1 MRLYGSVWFIAN
13 AINDHETRWSL
24 WMSALLFLSLLGLN
38 QLTRKSTQTA
48 GGGGEE
54 NAADVWRPAE
64 NVLPYVLLCS
74 KYSTSTQ
81 KYNNNNNK
89 PIFSVISRLL
99 WLLSQECVFLQC
111 FMRISLFIKIFF
123 HLIYTCT
130 CIYICVLFSL
140 LYFIKKFK
148 WDQSNIFLER
158 RKIWS
163 LQRNK

>member
-1 MRLYGSVWFIAN
+1 MRLYGSVWFISN

-24 WMSALLFLSLLGLN
+24 WMPALLFLSLLGLN

-48 GGGGEE
+48 GGGGGEI
-54 NAADVWRPAE
+54 AADVLRPAE

-81 KYNNNNNK
+81 KYIKYNNNNNNNDK

-111 FMRISLFIKIFF
+111 LWGF
-123 HLIYTCT
+123 HC
-130 CIYICVLFSL
+130 L
-140 LYFIKKFK
+140 LKCLLPPYLYKKFK
-148 WDQSNIFLER
+148 VIYV
-158 RKIWS
+158 
-163 LQRNK
+163 